1 MEGTKEEARCPGT
14 CLSRNSL
21 DGLGLE
27 VEVDGKLFLF
37 PKKARARFLER
48 KSAAPI
54 SKTQQQNQNKK
65 EIDDRSGKREAEKRE
80 SLIKSVLS
88 RPLSALR
95 RPFCFFFFFFFL
107 LLHDHS
113 LIFFQKGR
121 ENSLSKSGARSPLSF
136 VLSLCSARPRALCAL
151 CRAKAARTGTPE
163 IRELSPFQSSTT
175 LAVSILVF
183 VSLQPG
189 HGKRRKSL
197 NFSIPLF

>member
-1 MEGTKEEARCPGT
+1 MPGDLPLSK
-14 CLSRNSL
+14 LSRRLWVSRSRWAENYFSSQK
-21 DGLGLE
+21 
-27 VEVDGKLFLF
+27 KL
-37 PKKARARFLER
+37 ARAFWSEKAQPRSQKHSNKIKTKR
-48 KSAAPI
+48 KSM
-54 SKTQQQNQNKK
+54 T
-65 EIDDRSGKREAEKRE
+65 EAEKRE

-107 LLHDHS
+107 LLHAHS

-121 ENSLSKSGARSPLSF
+121 ENSLSKSGARSPLSL

-189 HGKRRKSL
+189 NGKRRKSL
-197 NFSIPLF
+197 NFPISLF